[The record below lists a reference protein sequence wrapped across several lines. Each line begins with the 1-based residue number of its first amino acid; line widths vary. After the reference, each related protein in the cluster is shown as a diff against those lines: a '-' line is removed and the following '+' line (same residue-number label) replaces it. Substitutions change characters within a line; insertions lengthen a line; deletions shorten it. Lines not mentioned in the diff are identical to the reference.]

1 MSEPT
6 IGQLQSVP
14 FHLVPAETTV
24 GVALVNNPSAQ
35 VLIVIAAPDRLLGL
49 LTRSQLEDYPPTASL
64 EALVEEMEMPTLV
77 VAETPLPEVLRA
89 MRHDK
94 LCRWQVVMDGTSIAG
109 VIDPE
114 TLFDLLRRTERG
126 QSTGLSM
133 ATLFGDPDPLAVTW
147 YQCTR
152 AAQHCVPST
161 QVRQRTP
168 RGRPLCPCDNSL
180 MNQTNLCAQ
189 STCQEV

>member
-1 MSEPT
+1 MSEL
-6 IGQLQSVP
+6 IISQLQSTP
-14 FHLVPAETTV
+14 FHLVPAATTV
-24 GVALVNNPSAQ
+24 GVALFNSRSAQ
-35 VLIVIAAPDRLLGL
+35 VLVVMATPDRLLGL
-49 LTRSQLEDYPPTASL
+49 LTLSQLQDHSPTAAL
-64 EALVEEMEMPTLV
+64 GDLVEEMEMPTLV
-77 VAETPLPEVLRA
+77 AAETPLSEVLRA

-94 LCRWQVVMDGTSIAG
+94 LCRWQVVMDGASIAG

-133 ATLFGDPDPLAVTW
+133 ATLFGDPDPPAVTW
-147 YQCTR
+147 YQCTG

-180 MNQTNLCAQ
+180 MNQTNLCSQ
-189 STCQEV
+189 STCQEA